1 MKVHPLRL
9 AALPLCAVLAL
20 AGCNS
25 SDGSAAAP
33 TPAPAIRTLTVT
45 PSLGR
50 IKNARV
56 ILHNAAN
63 RHAVPL
69 AEQALVDGKAVFSI
83 PASVSSVVVEV
94 LPEAVGDVTY
104 FDEALGRDVQVLMT
118 PANRDAPLLRAAA
131 GLSADSQQL
140 GVTALTEVALRRAEA
155 LSGGAGSNLTL
166 QQIADARAQVQSVF
180 GVADISLPPTL
191 VDELA
196 DLAGLGISDADQY
209 ALRLASLARIANAKL
224 GVVEKNPALR
234 MSQALANDVA
244 DDGRING
251 SGNGAAD
258 MPYDVATLATEY
270 QAQALQMVL
279 AFQSSAVQ
287 QGFDP
292 AKLQLLA
299 GFLQGAAPLG
309 LSYNVGGGDGVVVIG
324 CGLLPTLA
332 VDALTPFV
340 GDYRVEIKQDSGVP
354 PNVESMLV
362 KTTGLSLQVRA
373 LGPVLSTASVTLDGH
388 VANVTSVCQN
398 GSSRDNVLVNLDKG
412 GALAFFSLIAGQKT
426 THGFDY
432 TAPIGPFRH
441 FTSVPAQ
448 GVAVTR

>member
-166 QQIADARAQVQSVF
+166 QQIADARAQVQSAF

-196 DLAGLGISDADQY
+196 DRKS
-209 ALRLASLARIANAKL
+209 
-224 GVVEKNPALR
+224 VV
-234 MSQALANDVA
+234 
-244 DDGRING
+244 
-251 SGNGAAD
+251 
-258 MPYDVATLATEY
+258 
-270 QAQALQMVL
+270 
-279 AFQSSAVQ
+279 
-287 QGFDP
+287 
-292 AKLQLLA
+292 
-299 GFLQGAAPLG
+299 
-309 LSYNVGGGDGVVVIG
+309 
-324 CGLLPTLA
+324 
-332 VDALTPFV
+332 
-340 GDYRVEIKQDSGVP
+340 
-354 PNVESMLV
+354 
-362 KTTGLSLQVRA
+362 
-373 LGPVLSTASVTLDGH
+373 
-388 VANVTSVCQN
+388 
-398 GSSRDNVLVNLDKG
+398 
-412 GALAFFSLIAGQKT
+412 
-426 THGFDY
+426 
-432 TAPIGPFRH
+432 
-441 FTSVPAQ
+441 
-448 GVAVTR
+448 